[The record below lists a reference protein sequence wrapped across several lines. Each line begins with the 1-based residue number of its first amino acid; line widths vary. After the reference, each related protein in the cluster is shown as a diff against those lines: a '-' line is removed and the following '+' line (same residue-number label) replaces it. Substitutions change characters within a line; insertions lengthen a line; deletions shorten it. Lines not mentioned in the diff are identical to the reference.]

1 MDSQKHE
8 TIEKRMI
15 RWLII
20 ATLALLVLVLGLRA
34 WQLVRSGTAD
44 AAGRA
49 STQDAQ
55 AVGPAGS
62 PDAGPSPGKSALIEA
77 VRDRNDTLSA
87 EELSALSTEELEQLW
102 TAGAP
107 GMPIGSSA
115 AAQAAEEH
123 AGTLEADAVTWDV
136 DPELDETP
144 ACYEVELHHITLGDF
159 EYKIDAYTGEVLE
172 GEADILRSVYVPAP
186 GSGDPAGSGG
196 PAPEEAPAGA
206 SVPADTGAGTGEE
219 AAKAAAFAHAGV
231 AGEDVSAVEA
241 ELDWDDGVRIYEI
254 EFRAGGIEYDYEI
267 EADTGAVRKAG
278 QEWGGGSAPRPS
290 GGEGPALIGE
300 SAAQAAAL
308 AHAGVRA
315 GDAGYLRGEL
325 DEDDGVWVYE
335 IEFTADG
342 VEYDYEIDA
351 VSGAVRK
358 AEQER

>member
-8 TIEKRMI
+8 AIEKRMI

-49 STQDAQ
+49 PTQDAQ
-55 AVGPAGS
+55 AGGPAGS

-77 VRDRNDTLSA
+77 VRDRNATRP
-87 EELSALSTEELEQLW
+87 
-102 TAGAP
+102 GAD
-107 GMPIGSSA
+107 G
-115 AAQAAEEH
+115 
-123 AGTLEADAVTWDV
+123 VTWDV

-206 SVPADTGAGTGEE
+206 PVPADTGAGTGEE

-241 ELDWDDGVRIYEI
+241 ELDWDDGVRVYEI